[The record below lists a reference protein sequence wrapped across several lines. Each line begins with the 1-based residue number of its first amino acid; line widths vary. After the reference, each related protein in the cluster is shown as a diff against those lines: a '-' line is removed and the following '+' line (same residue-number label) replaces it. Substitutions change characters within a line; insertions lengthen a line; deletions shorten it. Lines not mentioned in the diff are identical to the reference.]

1 MKVSRSF
8 SVSSSQEWSRT
19 ARMAKSLPTPSRAWP
34 CASGMAEAP
43 LRVLLTAEE
52 IAARVDALAETL
64 SKQMDDGWTV
74 VALLQG
80 AIPFA
85 ADLMRALERRGVH
98 PIYDSLWLESYRDA
112 RESSGKV
119 VVRADISRSVEG
131 RPTLIVDDVFDSGRT
146 IAYARA
152 HLVAKGALDALA
164 CAFVRKPQAADE
176 PIDAIGWDAPDL
188 FLVGYGMDD
197 AGRYRGLP
205 HIAAIED

>member
-1 MKVSRSF
+1 
-8 SVSSSQEWSRT
+8 
-19 ARMAKSLPTPSRAWP
+19 
-34 CASGMAEAP
+34 MAEP
-43 LRVLLTAEE
+43 RLRVLLSAAE
-52 IAARVDALAETL
+52 IAQRVETL
-64 SKQMDDGWTV
+64 ADGVAAEVGDDWTI

-85 ADLMRALERRGVH
+85 ADLMRAIETRGRH

-131 RPTLIVDDVFDSGRT
+131 RPVLIVDDVFDSGRT
-146 IAYARA
+146 IAFARA
-152 HLVAKGALDALA
+152 HLMAKGAARTMA
-164 CAFVRKPQAADE
+164 CAFVRKPQALGE
-176 PIDAIGWDAPDL
+176 AIEAVGWDAPDA

-205 HIAAIED
+205 WIAAVE

>member
-1 MKVSRSF
+1 
-8 SVSSSQEWSRT
+8 
-19 ARMAKSLPTPSRAWP
+19 
-34 CASGMAEAP
+34 MAETR
-43 LRVLLTAEE
+43 LRVLLTADE
-52 IAARVDALAETL
+52 IAARVEALADGVVA
-64 SKQMDDGWTV
+64 QVDDGWTI

-85 ADLMRALERRGVH
+85 ADLMRAIERRGRH

-131 RPTLIVDDVFDSGRT
+131 RPVLIIDDVFDSGRT

-152 HLVAKGALDALA
+152 HLIAKGAAQTLA
-164 CAFVRKPQAADE
+164 CAFVRKPQAANE
-176 PIDAIGWDAPDL
+176 AIEAIGWDAPDA

-205 HIAAIED
+205 YIAAIE

>member
-1 MKVSRSF
+1 MAD
-8 SVSSSQEWSRT
+8 
-19 ARMAKSLPTPSRAWP
+19 AR
-34 CASGMAEAP
+34 
-43 LRVLLTAEE
+43 LRVLLDEAG
-52 IAARVDALAETL
+52 IAARVEQLADALSEV
-64 SKQMDDGWTV
+64 DDGWTV

-85 ADLMRALERRGVH
+85 ADLMRAIEKRGKH

-131 RPTLIVDDVFDSGRT
+131 RPALIIDDVFDSGRT

-152 HLVAKGALDALA
+152 HLMAKGATRTLA
-164 CAFVRKPQAADE
+164 CAFVRKPLAMGE
-176 PIDAIGWDAPDL
+176 PIDAIGWDAPGD
-188 FLVGYGMDD
+188 FLVGYGMDE

-205 HIAAIED
+205 YIAAID

>member
-1 MKVSRSF
+1 M
-8 SVSSSQEWSRT
+8 
-19 ARMAKSLPTPSRAWP
+19 
-34 CASGMAEAP
+34 
-43 LRVLLTAEE
+43 RVLLTAEE
-52 IAARVDALAETL
+52 IAARVDRLAENFAA
-64 SKQMDDGWTV
+64 QIDEGWTV

-85 ADLMRALERRGVH
+85 ADLMRALETRGRH

-119 VVRADISRSVEG
+119 VVRADVSRSVEG
-131 RPTLIVDDVFDSGRT
+131 RGVLIVDDVFDSGRT

-152 HLVAKGALDALA
+152 HLMAKGAARTLA
-164 CAFVRKPQAADE
+164 CAFVRKPQALNE
-176 PIDAIGWDAPDL
+176 PIDAFAWDAPDE

-205 HIAAIED
+205 YIAALD

>member
-1 MKVSRSF
+1 M
-8 SVSSSQEWSRT
+8 
-19 ARMAKSLPTPSRAWP
+19 
-34 CASGMAEAP
+34 
-43 LRVLLTAEE
+43 RVLLTAEE
-52 IAARVDALAETL
+52 IAARVDRLAENFAT
-64 SKQMDDGWTV
+64 QIDDGWTV

-85 ADLMRALERRGVH
+85 ADLMRALETRGRH

-119 VVRADISRSVEG
+119 VVRADVSRSVEG
-131 RPTLIVDDVFDSGRT
+131 RGVLIVDDVFDSGRT

-152 HLVAKGALDALA
+152 HLMAKGATRTLA
-164 CAFVRKPQAADE
+164 CAFVRKPQALNE
-176 PIDAIGWDAPDL
+176 PIDAIGWDAPDS

-205 HIAAIED
+205 YIAALD